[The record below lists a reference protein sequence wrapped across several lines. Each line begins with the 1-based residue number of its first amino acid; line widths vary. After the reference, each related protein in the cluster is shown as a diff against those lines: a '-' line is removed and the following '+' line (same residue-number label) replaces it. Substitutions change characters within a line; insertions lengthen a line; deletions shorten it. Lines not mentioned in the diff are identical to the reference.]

1 MKGFLVRQLDAD
13 GYGMVNAM
21 MEALGDL
28 GGNRLRVYEQAKEVV
43 SEGCPSDG
51 LVDCPYSCAS
61 IARPLCETLISITY
75 GCEQLDD
82 DMLAYELARSE
93 PRAERRDRPP
103 YFAG

>member
-51 LVDCPYSCAS
+51 LVDCPYSCALS
-61 IARPLCETLISITY
+61 PTARRQRTTSKSKFC
-75 GCEQLDD
+75 
-82 DMLAYELARSE
+82 
-93 PRAERRDRPP
+93 
-103 YFAG
+103 